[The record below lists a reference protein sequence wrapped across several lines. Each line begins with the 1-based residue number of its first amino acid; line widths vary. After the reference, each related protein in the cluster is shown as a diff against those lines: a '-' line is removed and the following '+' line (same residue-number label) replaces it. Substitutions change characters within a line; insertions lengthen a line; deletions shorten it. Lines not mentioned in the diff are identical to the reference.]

1 MKAVILAGG
10 RGKRLRPLTD
20 SIPKPLIE
28 VRGKPIIAWQI
39 EWFKSHGINEFIVCV
54 GYLKE
59 KIINYLG
66 DGSEYGVRIGYVV
79 EKRPLG
85 TGGAIKN
92 AEVFLNNEN
101 GFFVINGDIITTIDP
116 KELTKLDYKHIGAI
130 ALVQL
135 PSPYGIVEFDEGL
148 TVKSFKEKPLLRD
161 YWINAGVYY
170 FKPDIFHYLPIEGD
184 IERTTFPNL
193 ASLGLLKA
201 VKYEGVFWRSI
212 DTMKDLD
219 EISKLLG
226 EKHVVPTSTQDI

>member
-10 RGKRLRPLTD
+10 RGKRLRPITD
-20 SIPKPLIE
+20 SIPKPLVE
-28 VRGKPIIAWQI
+28 VKGKPIIAWQI
-39 EWFKSHGINEFIVCV
+39 EWFKSHGVNEFIICV

-79 EKRPLG
+79 EKKPLG

-92 AEVFLNNEN
+92 AEVFLKNEN
-101 GFFVINGDIITTIDP
+101 GFFVVNGDIITTIDP
-116 KELTKLDYKHIGAI
+116 KKLTKLDSKYVGAI

-135 PSPYGIVEFDEGL
+135 PSPYGIVEFDENL
-148 TVKSFKEKPLLRD
+148 TVKSFREKPLLRD

-184 IERTTFPNL
+184 IERTAFPNL
-193 ASLGLLKA
+193 ANLGLLKA
-201 VKYEGVFWRSI
+201 VRYKGVFWRSI

-226 EKHVVPTSTQDI
+226 EKGVAPTST